1 MTKLVMATIGVG
13 SLLLLPLTAARA
25 ASNAPSCGATITGEL
40 TLKADLVCRSGHG
53 LVLSGGAT
61 LNCGGHRVI
70 GGNHSGQY
78 GIYVRDGANAV
89 VRYCVVEG
97 FEVGIRLRD
106 AHGATVRDSV
116 ARDNLRYGIEVTQ
129 QSTGAHIEGNQILD
143 NGDEGIHLSGPDDRD
158 AGHEIVDNAI
168 EGNAAE
174 GIYLLMSH
182 GSLIAGNA
190 IRDHGAAGI
199 YVKGSDRNAIDGN
212 TLTNDPLQLVYG
224 SRDNVLT
231 NNFIVGQQIRF
242 KEASNNYVYKLSV
255 RADRGR
261 PSVGYDF
268 IGASDNVI
276 VDSQAANPADYDI
289 RAATNSTNNVFT
301 RFSVPAKLKCSVDH
315 SSSVSVT
322 NNRGVALACGR

>member
-1 MTKLVMATIGVG
+1 MIGIGFVWLL
-13 SLLLLPLTAARA
+13 SLSAARA
-25 ASNAPSCGATITGEL
+25 ASNAPACGATITGSL

-61 LNCGGHRVI
+61 LNCGGHRLI

-78 GIYVRDGANAV
+78 GIYIRDGDNAV

-97 FEVGIRLRD
+97 FEVGIRLRG
-106 AHGATVRDSV
+106 ASGATVRDSV
-116 ARDNLRYGIEVTQ
+116 ARENLRYGIEVTQ
-129 QSTGAHIEGNQILD
+129 ESTGAHIQSNEILD
-143 NGDEGIHLSGPDDRD
+143 NGDEGVHLSGPDDRD
-158 AGHEIVDNAI
+158 AGHEVLDNTI

-199 YVKGSDRNAIDGN
+199 YVKGSARNTIDGN
-212 TLTNDPLQLVYG
+212 TLINDPLQLVYG
-224 SRDNVLT
+224 SHDNVLT
-231 NNFIVGQQIRF
+231 DNLIVGQQIRF
-242 KEASNNYVYKLSV
+242 KEASNNYVYKLTV

-268 IGASDNVI
+268 MSSSGNLI
-276 VDSQAANPADYDI
+276 VDSQAANPSDYDI
-289 RAATNSTNNVFT
+289 RAATNSVDNVFT
-301 RFSVPAKLKCSVDH
+301 RFSVPAKLECSVDAT
-315 SSSVSVT
+315 SSVSVT
-322 NNRGVALACGR
+322 NLRGATLACGR